1 MTVTGVPVRYFGQ
14 LERSSDG
21 LLWVVLFRDNA
32 VIKREQVRSRRQGRR
47 RRLIDLVLT
56 GAEPFPAGPD
66 PLTLSLDP
74 GAAGSVVAVNRTVNG
89 KVTADEIES
98 TPRPRESRVRGA
110 TYPDSLRCGS
120 PHGEASD
127 VTRSFTNE
135 PVWMAVRSILICD
148 ARPGICEDLA
158 RLAKNIPTAVDVAVV
173 TDRFALSAAFTVK
186 PADLVLIG
194 LSPGSPDGAAAT
206 DRLLTQH
213 PSANIIVYGSVHDT
227 AVLAAAVAR
236 GAHGFLLWTPDERHQ
251 PSPHRFTA
259 TTWTRPHST
268 HRRRGVSHH
277 GHMARPTDRTRA
289 SGPAGNQPGPDQPGN
304 RS

>member
-1 MTVTGVPVRYFGQ
+1 M
-14 LERSSDG
+14 
-21 LLWVVLFRDNA
+21 
-32 VIKREQVRSRRQGRR
+32 
-47 RRLIDLVLT
+47 
-56 GAEPFPAGPD
+56 
-66 PLTLSLDP
+66 
-74 GAAGSVVAVNRTVNG
+74 
-89 KVTADEIES
+89 
-98 TPRPRESRVRGA
+98 
-110 TYPDSLRCGS
+110 
-120 PHGEASD
+120 
-127 VTRSFTNE
+127 TRSFTNE
-135 PVWMAVRSILICD
+135 PVWMAVRSISICD

-251 PSPHRFTA
+251 PSPPTGSPPRRGPAHTRLTA
-259 TTWTRPHST
+259 GAVCPTTDTRLDPPTERELQILQGISRGLTNRAIGRELSVSADTVKT
-268 HRRRGVSHH
+268 HANRLFRRLGAHDPGHAVALAMRSSLVAEPRLVLRTRRRAELGK
-277 GHMARPTDRTRA
+277 GRR
-289 SGPAGNQPGPDQPGN
+289 
-304 RS
+304 